1 MRDWIRR
8 SFKNRI
14 FITVLLVTLVPML
27 LCDVFIMQISMR
39 RSGDMLY
46 AQAQSELDTAA
57 GIIDSALDTVDGVT
71 AKLAGSSVIR
81 GALHR
86 GRESDLLYQLMYRE
100 TENLNGFA
108 STDVYDSDGARI
120 YAGSLDSEAGSLPVY
135 WGVLRAA
142 RECEGQ
148 TMQANGADGLVI
160 ARAVYGSDGE
170 VSGYVLV
177 RIPQGGFGALL
188 GGSFG
193 EQNDVFLLDGT
204 WRQIYCSDSIR
215 ADETISSLR
224 AQLLSGAALGGG
236 DYNVYLRQSPDTGFT
251 LALRQ
256 PKVYTRE
263 VMATVY
269 STCAAMG
276 ILCLLLGLLCAWLL
290 SRYLSKPVNELD
302 EAMKRVEKGDYAAEL
317 SSDREDE
324 MGRLTA
330 SFNRMTREY
339 RQNLERSV
347 QRERELNETEL
358 SMMQAQLNPHFLYNT
373 LDSIKWLG
381 VTNGVPQVA
390 AVASGLAVLL
400 RAGISGDRLI
410 TLERELELLEKYL
423 DIQSLRFEDR
433 FAWEIDVD
441 ERFQHCIVPKL
452 ILQPLVENSII
463 HGVANMDDGYI
474 KLSAREKSGTLI
486 LSVQDNGVGIPQDVL
501 DWLNDPDRDVPGG
514 HLGLKNVDRI
524 VRLYYGGAYGI
535 KPEILDHEVNKFS
548 LCDNAHA
555 REAYGWVPR
564 VDIETG
570 LSRVVEAECKMLA
583 AL

>member
-57 GIIDSALDTVDGVT
+57 GIIDSALDTVDGIT

-81 GALHR
+81 SALHR

-108 STDVYDSDGARI
+108 SIDVYDSDGARI

-215 ADETISSLR
+215 ADETNSSLR

-236 DYNVYLRQSPDTGFT
+236 DYNVYLCQSPDTGFT

-524 VRLYYGGAYGI
+524 VRLYYGGDYGI
-535 KPEILDHEVNKFS
+535 S
-548 LCDNAHA
+548 
-555 REAYGWVPR
+555 AYSAVG
-564 VDIETG
+564 EG
-570 LSRVVEAECKMLA
+570 SRVELRLPMNKEGNGNAEGSGR
-583 AL
+583 

>member
-81 GALHR
+81 SALHR

-100 TENLNGFA
+100 TESLNGFA
-108 STDVYDSDGARI
+108 SIDVYDSDGARI

-302 EAMKRVEKGDYAAEL
+302 EAMKHVEKGDYAAEL

-524 VRLYYGGAYGI
+524 VRLYYGGDYGI
-535 KPEILDHEVNKFS
+535 S
-548 LCDNAHA
+548 
-555 REAYGWVPR
+555 AYSAVG
-564 VDIETG
+564 EG
-570 LSRVVEAECKMLA
+570 SRVELRLPMNKEGNGNAEGSGR
-583 AL
+583 

>member
-57 GIIDSALDTVDGVT
+57 GIIDSALDTVDGIT

-81 GALHR
+81 SALHR

-108 STDVYDSDGARI
+108 SIDVYDSDGARI

-160 ARAVYGSDGE
+160 VRAVYGSDGE
-170 VSGYVLV
+170 VSGYVLA

-474 KLSAREKSGTLI
+474 KLSAREESGTLI

-524 VRLYYGGAYGI
+524 VRLYYGGDYGI
-535 KPEILDHEVNKFS
+535 S
-548 LCDNAHA
+548 
-555 REAYGWVPR
+555 AYSAAG
-564 VDIETG
+564 EG
-570 LSRVVEAECKMLA
+570 SRVELRLPMNKEGNGNAEGSGR
-583 AL
+583 

>member
-81 GALHR
+81 SALHR

-108 STDVYDSDGARI
+108 SIDVYDSDGARI
-120 YAGSLDSEAGSLPVY
+120 YAVSLDSEAGSLPVY

-358 SMMQAQLNPHFLYNT
+358 LMMQAQLNPHFLYNT

-524 VRLYYGGAYGI
+524 VRLYYGGDYGI
-535 KPEILDHEVNKFS
+535 S
-548 LCDNAHA
+548 
-555 REAYGWVPR
+555 AYSAASEG
-564 VDIETG
+564 
-570 LSRVVEAECKMLA
+570 SRVELRLPMNKEGNGNAEGSGR
-583 AL
+583 

>member
-71 AKLAGSSVIR
+71 AKLADSAVIR
-81 GALHR
+81 SALHR

-108 STDVYDSDGARI
+108 SIDVYDSDGARI
-120 YAGSLDSEAGSLPVY
+120 YAGSLNSEAGSLPVY

-347 QRERELNETEL
+347 QLERELNETEL

-524 VRLYYGGAYGI
+524 VRLYYGGDYGI
-535 KPEILDHEVNKFS
+535 SAYSATGEGSRVELRLPMNKEVNG
-548 LCDNAHA
+548 NAEGSG
-555 REAYGWVPR
+555 R
-564 VDIETG
+564 
-570 LSRVVEAECKMLA
+570 
-583 AL
+583 

>member
-57 GIIDSALDTVDGVT
+57 GIIDSALDTVDGIT

-81 GALHR
+81 SALHR

-108 STDVYDSDGARI
+108 SIDVYDSDGARI

-302 EAMKRVEKGDYAAEL
+302 EAMKRMEKGDYAAEL

-524 VRLYYGGAYGI
+524 VRLYYGGDYGI
-535 KPEILDHEVNKFS
+535 S
-548 LCDNAHA
+548 
-555 REAYGWVPR
+555 AYSAVG
-564 VDIETG
+564 EG
-570 LSRVVEAECKMLA
+570 SRVELRLPMNKEGNGNAEGSGR
-583 AL
+583 

>member
-81 GALHR
+81 SALHR

-108 STDVYDSDGARI
+108 SIDVYDSDGARI

-170 VSGYVLV
+170 VSGYVLA

-236 DYNVYLRQSPDTGFT
+236 DYNVYLCQSPDTGFT

-373 LDSIKWLG
+373 LYSIKWLG

-524 VRLYYGGAYGI
+524 VRLYYGGDYGI
-535 KPEILDHEVNKFS
+535 S
-548 LCDNAHA
+548 
-555 REAYGWVPR
+555 AYSAVG
-564 VDIETG
+564 EG
-570 LSRVVEAECKMLA
+570 SRVELRLPMNKEGNGNAEGSGR
-583 AL
+583 

>member
-81 GALHR
+81 SALHR

-108 STDVYDSDGARI
+108 SIDVYDSDGARI

-170 VSGYVLV
+170 VSGYVLA

-236 DYNVYLRQSPDTGFT
+236 DYNVYLCQSPDTGFT

-524 VRLYYGGAYGI
+524 VRLYYGGDYGI
-535 KPEILDHEVNKFS
+535 SAYSAVGEGSGVEVRLPMNQEGNG
-548 LCDNAHA
+548 NAEGSG
-555 REAYGWVPR
+555 R
-564 VDIETG
+564 
-570 LSRVVEAECKMLA
+570 
-583 AL
+583 

>member
-81 GALHR
+81 SALHR

-108 STDVYDSDGARI
+108 SIDVYDSDGARI
-120 YAGSLDSEAGSLPVY
+120 YAGSLNSEAGSLPVY

-236 DYNVYLRQSPDTGFT
+236 DYNVYLCQSPDTGFT

-524 VRLYYGGAYGI
+524 VRLYYGGDYGI
-535 KPEILDHEVNKFS
+535 SAYSATGEGSRVELRLPMNKEVNG
-548 LCDNAHA
+548 NAEGSG
-555 REAYGWVPR
+555 R
-564 VDIETG
+564 
-570 LSRVVEAECKMLA
+570 
-583 AL
+583 

>member
-71 AKLAGSSVIR
+71 AKLAGNSVIR

-108 STDVYDSDGARI
+108 SIDVYDSDGARI

-188 GGSFG
+188 GGSFC

-317 SSDREDE
+317 SSNREDE

-524 VRLYYGGAYGI
+524 VRLYYGGDYGI
-535 KPEILDHEVNKFS
+535 SAYSAAGEGSLVELRLPMNKEGNG
-548 LCDNAHA
+548 NAEGSG
-555 REAYGWVPR
+555 R
-564 VDIETG
+564 
-570 LSRVVEAECKMLA
+570 
-583 AL
+583 

>member
-81 GALHR
+81 SALHR

-108 STDVYDSDGARI
+108 SIDVYDSDGARI

-193 EQNDVFLLDGT
+193 EQNDVFLLDST

-524 VRLYYGGAYGI
+524 VRLYYGGDYGI
-535 KPEILDHEVNKFS
+535 S
-548 LCDNAHA
+548 
-555 REAYGWVPR
+555 AYSAVG
-564 VDIETG
+564 EG
-570 LSRVVEAECKMLA
+570 SRVELRLPMNKEGNGNAEGSGR
-583 AL
+583 

>member
-81 GALHR
+81 SALHR

-108 STDVYDSDGARI
+108 SIDVYDSDGARI

-524 VRLYYGGAYGI
+524 VRLYYGGDYGI
-535 KPEILDHEVNKFS
+535 SAYSTPGEGSRVELRLPMNKEVNG
-548 LCDNAHA
+548 NAEGSG
-555 REAYGWVPR
+555 R
-564 VDIETG
+564 
-570 LSRVVEAECKMLA
+570 
-583 AL
+583 

>member
-81 GALHR
+81 SALHR

-108 STDVYDSDGARI
+108 SIDVYDSDGARI

-148 TMQANGADGLVI
+148 TMQANGANGLVI

-236 DYNVYLRQSPDTGFT
+236 DYNVYLCQSPDTGFT

-524 VRLYYGGAYGI
+524 VRLYYGGDYGI
-535 KPEILDHEVNKFS
+535 S
-548 LCDNAHA
+548 
-555 REAYGWVPR
+555 AYSAVG
-564 VDIETG
+564 EG
-570 LSRVVEAECKMLA
+570 SRVELRLPMNKEGNGNAEGSGR
-583 AL
+583 

>member
-81 GALHR
+81 SALHR

-108 STDVYDSDGARI
+108 SIDVYDSDGARI

-524 VRLYYGGAYGI
+524 VRLYYGGDYGI
-535 KPEILDHEVNKFS
+535 S
-548 LCDNAHA
+548 
-555 REAYGWVPR
+555 AYSVAG
-564 VDIETG
+564 EG
-570 LSRVVEAECKMLA
+570 SRVELRLPMNKEGNGNAEGSGR
-583 AL
+583 

>member
-81 GALHR
+81 SALHR

-108 STDVYDSDGARI
+108 SIDVYDSDGARI

-317 SSDREDE
+317 RSDREDE

-400 RAGISGDRLI
+400 RAGISGGRLI

-524 VRLYYGGAYGI
+524 VRLYYGGDYGI
-535 KPEILDHEVNKFS
+535 S
-548 LCDNAHA
+548 
-555 REAYGWVPR
+555 AYSAVG
-564 VDIETG
+564 EG
-570 LSRVVEAECKMLA
+570 SRVELRLPMNKEGNGNAEGSGR
-583 AL
+583 

>member
-46 AQAQSELDTAA
+46 AQAQSELDAAA

-81 GALHR
+81 SALHR

-100 TENLNGFA
+100 TESLNGFA
-108 STDVYDSDGARI
+108 SIDVYDSDGARI

-358 SMMQAQLNPHFLYNT
+358 LMMQAQLNPHFLYNT

-524 VRLYYGGAYGI
+524 VRLYYGGDYGI
-535 KPEILDHEVNKFS
+535 SAYSAAGEGSLVELRLPMNKEENG
-548 LCDNAHA
+548 NAEGSG
-555 REAYGWVPR
+555 R
-564 VDIETG
+564 
-570 LSRVVEAECKMLA
+570 
-583 AL
+583 

>member
-81 GALHR
+81 SALHR

-100 TENLNGFA
+100 TESLNGFA
-108 STDVYDSDGARI
+108 SIDVYDSDGARI

-251 LALRQ
+251 LALHQ

-358 SMMQAQLNPHFLYNT
+358 LMMQAQLNPHFLYNT

-524 VRLYYGGAYGI
+524 VRLYYGGDYGI
-535 KPEILDHEVNKFS
+535 SAYSAAGEGSLVELRLPMNKEENG
-548 LCDNAHA
+548 NAEGSG
-555 REAYGWVPR
+555 R
-564 VDIETG
+564 
-570 LSRVVEAECKMLA
+570 
-583 AL
+583 

>member
-108 STDVYDSDGARI
+108 SIDVYDSDGARI

-423 DIQSLRFEDR
+423 DIQSLWFEDR

-524 VRLYYGGAYGI
+524 VRLYYGGDYGI
-535 KPEILDHEVNKFS
+535 S
-548 LCDNAHA
+548 
-555 REAYGWVPR
+555 AYSAVG
-564 VDIETG
+564 EG
-570 LSRVVEAECKMLA
+570 SRVELRLPMNKEGNGNAEGSGR
-583 AL
+583 

>member
-81 GALHR
+81 SALHR

-100 TENLNGFA
+100 TESLNGFA
-108 STDVYDSDGARI
+108 SIDVYDSDGARI

-358 SMMQAQLNPHFLYNT
+358 LMMQAQLNPHFLYNT

-524 VRLYYGGAYGI
+524 VRLYYGGDYGI
-535 KPEILDHEVNKFS
+535 SAYSAAGEGSLVELRLPMNKEENG
-548 LCDNAHA
+548 NAEGSG
-555 REAYGWVPR
+555 R
-564 VDIETG
+564 
-570 LSRVVEAECKMLA
+570 
-583 AL
+583 

>member
-81 GALHR
+81 SALHR

-108 STDVYDSDGARI
+108 SIDVYDSDGARI
-120 YAGSLDSEAGSLPVY
+120 YAVSLDSEAGSLPVY

-452 ILQPLVENSII
+452 ILQPLIENSII

-501 DWLNDPDRDVPGG
+501 DWLNDPDWDVPGG

-524 VRLYYGGAYGI
+524 VRLYYGGDYGI
-535 KPEILDHEVNKFS
+535 S
-548 LCDNAHA
+548 
-555 REAYGWVPR
+555 AYSAVG
-564 VDIETG
+564 EG
-570 LSRVVEAECKMLA
+570 SRVELRLPMNKEGNGNAEGSGR
-583 AL
+583 

>member
-1 MRDWIRR
+1 
-8 SFKNRI
+8 
-14 FITVLLVTLVPML
+14 ML
-27 LCDVFIMQISMR
+27 NIV
-39 RSGDMLY
+39 
-46 AQAQSELDTAA
+46 
-57 GIIDSALDTVDGVT
+57 AL
-71 AKLAGSSVIR
+71 
-81 GALHR
+81 
-86 GRESDLLYQLMYRE
+86 
-100 TENLNGFA
+100 
-108 STDVYDSDGARI
+108 
-120 YAGSLDSEAGSLPVY
+120 
-135 WGVLRAA
+135 
-142 RECEGQ
+142 
-148 TMQANGADGLVI
+148 
-160 ARAVYGSDGE
+160 
-170 VSGYVLV
+170 
-177 RIPQGGFGALL
+177 
-188 GGSFG
+188 
-193 EQNDVFLLDGT
+193 
-204 WRQIYCSDSIR
+204 
-215 ADETISSLR
+215 
-224 AQLLSGAALGGG
+224 
-236 DYNVYLRQSPDTGFT
+236 
-251 LALRQ
+251 
-256 PKVYTRE
+256 
-263 VMATVY
+263 
-269 STCAAMG
+269 
-276 ILCLLLGLLCAWLL
+276 
-290 SRYLSKPVNELD
+290 
-302 EAMKRVEKGDYAAEL
+302 
-317 SSDREDE
+317 

-358 SMMQAQLNPHFLYNT
+358 LMMQAQLNPHFLYNT

-524 VRLYYGGAYGI
+524 VRLYYGGDYGI
-535 KPEILDHEVNKFS
+535 SAYSAAGEGSLVELRLPMNKEENG
-548 LCDNAHA
+548 NAEGSG
-555 REAYGWVPR
+555 R
-564 VDIETG
+564 
-570 LSRVVEAECKMLA
+570 
-583 AL
+583 

>member
-57 GIIDSALDTVDGVT
+57 GIIDSALDTVDSVT

-81 GALHR
+81 SALHR

-108 STDVYDSDGARI
+108 SIDVYDSDGARI

-423 DIQSLRFEDR
+423 DIQSLRFEDP

-524 VRLYYGGAYGI
+524 VRLYYGGDYGI
-535 KPEILDHEVNKFS
+535 S
-548 LCDNAHA
+548 
-555 REAYGWVPR
+555 AYSAVG
-564 VDIETG
+564 EG
-570 LSRVVEAECKMLA
+570 SRVELRLPMNKEGNGNAEGSGR
-583 AL
+583 

>member
-46 AQAQSELDTAA
+46 AQAQSELGTAA

-108 STDVYDSDGARI
+108 SIDVYDSDGARI

-524 VRLYYGGAYGI
+524 VRLYYGGDYGI
-535 KPEILDHEVNKFS
+535 SAYSAAGEGSLVELRLPMNKEGNG
-548 LCDNAHA
+548 NAEGSG
-555 REAYGWVPR
+555 R
-564 VDIETG
+564 
-570 LSRVVEAECKMLA
+570 
-583 AL
+583 

>member
-14 FITVLLVTLVPML
+14 FVTVLLVTLVPML

-57 GIIDSALDTVDGVT
+57 GIIDSAFDTVDSVT
-71 AKLAGSSVIR
+71 ARLADSSVIR
-81 GALHR
+81 SALRR
-86 GRESDLLYQLMYRE
+86 GGESDLLYQLMYRE
-100 TENLNGFA
+100 TENLSGFA
-108 STDVYDSDGARI
+108 SIDVYDKDGARI
-120 YAGSLDSEAGSLPVY
+120 YAGSLDSDAGSLPVY
-135 WGVLRAA
+135 WGALRAA
-142 RECEGQ
+142 RECDGQ
-148 TMQANGADGLVI
+148 TMQTDGESGLVI
-160 ARAVYGSDGE
+160 ARAVRGTDGE

-177 RIPQGGFGALL
+177 RIPQSGFGALL

-204 WRQIYCSDSIR
+204 WRQIYCSDNIR
-215 ADETISSLR
+215 AGEKISSLR

-302 EAMKRVEKGDYAAEL
+302 EAMKRVEKGDYDAEL
-317 SSDREDE
+317 SSGREDE

-474 KLSAREKSGTLI
+474 KLSAREESGTLI

-501 DWLNDPDRDVPGG
+501 DWLNAPGRDVPGG

-524 VRLYYGGAYGI
+524 VRLYYGSDYGI
-535 KPEILDHEVNKFS
+535 S
-548 LCDNAHA
+548 
-555 REAYGWVPR
+555 AYSTPG
-564 VDIETG
+564 EG
-570 LSRVVEAECKMLA
+570 SRVELRLPMNKEENGNAEGSGC
-583 AL
+583 

>member
-81 GALHR
+81 SALHR

-108 STDVYDSDGARI
+108 SIDVYDSDGARI
-120 YAGSLDSEAGSLPVY
+120 YAVSLDSEAGSLPVY

-236 DYNVYLRQSPDTGFT
+236 DYNVYLCQSPDTGFT

-524 VRLYYGGAYGI
+524 VRLYYGGDYGI
-535 KPEILDHEVNKFS
+535 S
-548 LCDNAHA
+548 
-555 REAYGWVPR
+555 AYSAVG
-564 VDIETG
+564 EG
-570 LSRVVEAECKMLA
+570 SRVELRLPMNKEGNGNAEGSGR
-583 AL
+583 

>member
-81 GALHR
+81 SALHR

-108 STDVYDSDGARI
+108 SIDVYDSDGARI

-236 DYNVYLRQSPDTGFT
+236 DYNVYLCQSPDTGFT

-452 ILQPLVENSII
+452 ILQPLIENSII

-501 DWLNDPDRDVPGG
+501 DWLNDPDWDVPGG

-524 VRLYYGGAYGI
+524 VRLYYGGDYGI
-535 KPEILDHEVNKFS
+535 S
-548 LCDNAHA
+548 
-555 REAYGWVPR
+555 AYSAVG
-564 VDIETG
+564 EG
-570 LSRVVEAECKMLA
+570 SRVELRLPMNKEGNGNAEGSGR
-583 AL
+583 

>member
-27 LCDVFIMQISMR
+27 PCDVFIMQISMR

-57 GIIDSALDTVDGVT
+57 GIIDSALDTVDGIT

-81 GALHR
+81 SALHR

-108 STDVYDSDGARI
+108 SIDVYDSDGARI

-236 DYNVYLRQSPDTGFT
+236 DYNVYLCQSPDTGFT

-524 VRLYYGGAYGI
+524 VRLYYGGDYGI
-535 KPEILDHEVNKFS
+535 S
-548 LCDNAHA
+548 
-555 REAYGWVPR
+555 AYSAVG
-564 VDIETG
+564 EG
-570 LSRVVEAECKMLA
+570 SRVELRLPMNKEGNGNAEGSGR
-583 AL
+583 

>member
-81 GALHR
+81 SALHR

-108 STDVYDSDGARI
+108 SIDVYDSDGARI

-381 VTNGVPQVA
+381 VTNSVPQVA

-474 KLSAREKSGTLI
+474 KLSAREESGTLI

-524 VRLYYGGAYGI
+524 VRLYYGGDYGI
-535 KPEILDHEVNKFS
+535 S
-548 LCDNAHA
+548 
-555 REAYGWVPR
+555 AYSAVG
-564 VDIETG
+564 EG
-570 LSRVVEAECKMLA
+570 SRVELRLPMNKEGNGNAEGSGR
-583 AL
+583 

>member
-1 MRDWIRR
+1 MREWIRR

-81 GALHR
+81 SALYR

-108 STDVYDSDGARI
+108 SIDVYDSDGARI

-524 VRLYYGGAYGI
+524 VRLYYGGDYGI
-535 KPEILDHEVNKFS
+535 SAYSAAGEGSCVELRLPMNKEGNG
-548 LCDNAHA
+548 NAEGSG
-555 REAYGWVPR
+555 R
-564 VDIETG
+564 
-570 LSRVVEAECKMLA
+570 
-583 AL
+583 

>member
-57 GIIDSALDTVDGVT
+57 GIIDSALDTVDSVT

-81 GALHR
+81 SALHR

-108 STDVYDSDGARI
+108 SIDVYDSDGARI

-524 VRLYYGGAYGI
+524 VRLYYGGDYGI
-535 KPEILDHEVNKFS
+535 S
-548 LCDNAHA
+548 
-555 REAYGWVPR
+555 AYSAVG
-564 VDIETG
+564 EG
-570 LSRVVEAECKMLA
+570 SRVELRLPMNKEGNGNAEGSGR
-583 AL
+583 

>member
-1 MRDWIRR
+1 
-8 SFKNRI
+8 
-14 FITVLLVTLVPML
+14 
-27 LCDVFIMQISMR
+27 
-39 RSGDMLY
+39 
-46 AQAQSELDTAA
+46 
-57 GIIDSALDTVDGVT
+57 
-71 AKLAGSSVIR
+71 
-81 GALHR
+81 
-86 GRESDLLYQLMYRE
+86 
-100 TENLNGFA
+100 
-108 STDVYDSDGARI
+108 
-120 YAGSLDSEAGSLPVY
+120 
-135 WGVLRAA
+135 
-142 RECEGQ
+142 
-148 TMQANGADGLVI
+148 
-160 ARAVYGSDGE
+160 
-170 VSGYVLV
+170 
-177 RIPQGGFGALL
+177 
-188 GGSFG
+188 
-193 EQNDVFLLDGT
+193 
-204 WRQIYCSDSIR
+204 
-215 ADETISSLR
+215 
-224 AQLLSGAALGGG
+224 
-236 DYNVYLRQSPDTGFT
+236 
-251 LALRQ
+251 
-256 PKVYTRE
+256 
-263 VMATVY
+263 
-269 STCAAMG
+269 
-276 ILCLLLGLLCAWLL
+276 
-290 SRYLSKPVNELD
+290 
-302 EAMKRVEKGDYAAEL
+302 MKRVEKGDYDAEL

-474 KLSAREKSGTLI
+474 KLSAREESGTLI

-501 DWLNDPDRDVPGG
+501 DWLNDPGQDVPGG

-524 VRLYYGGAYGI
+524 VRLYYGGDYGI
-535 KPEILDHEVNKFS
+535 SAHSTPGEGSCVELRLPMNKEENG
-548 LCDNAHA
+548 NA
-555 REAYGWVPR
+555 EGS
-564 VDIETG
+564 G
-570 LSRVVEAECKMLA
+570 C
-583 AL
+583 

>member
-46 AQAQSELDTAA
+46 AQAQSELDIAA

-71 AKLAGSSVIR
+71 AKLADSAVIR
-81 GALHR
+81 SALHR

-108 STDVYDSDGARI
+108 SIDVYDSDGARI

-330 SFNRMTREY
+330 SFNHMTREY

-474 KLSAREKSGTLI
+474 KLSAREESGTLI

-501 DWLNDPDRDVPGG
+501 DWLNDPGRDVPGG

-524 VRLYYGGAYGI
+524 VRLYYGGDYGI
-535 KPEILDHEVNKFS
+535 S
-548 LCDNAHA
+548 
-555 REAYGWVPR
+555 AYSAVG
-564 VDIETG
+564 EG
-570 LSRVVEAECKMLA
+570 SRVELRLPMNKEGNGNAEGSGR
-583 AL
+583 